1 MDEARSKGV
10 VAHQVQHGLKGVH
23 GIKNIIAVAS
33 GKGGVGKS
41 TVSAN
46 LAGALHLLGFKV
58 GLLDADIYGPSQPQI
73 MGAYEKPEVLENKK
87 MQPVVRHGI
96 PTMSIGYLVDVN
108 TPMIWRGPMVSQ
120 ALQQLLNDTLWG
132 DLDILLIDLPPGT
145 GDIQLTLC
153 QKIPLSGAVIVTTP
167 QDLALIDARRAIGMF
182 NKVKVSILG
191 LIENMS
197 VYHCPQ
203 CGYEDIIFGAGAA
216 DFIAEHDDVGV
227 LGRLPLD
234 RKIRE
239 DADQG
244 CPTVLK
250 DKESKIARTYLV
262 IAEKLINNLR
272 QCPKNYAAKFPNIV
286 VE

>member
-1 MDEARSKGV
+1 MDQQKIVS
-10 VAHQVQHGLKGVH
+10 HQVQQGLRGIPGV
-23 GIKNIIAVAS
+23 KNIIAIAS

-41 TVSAN
+41 TVCAN
-46 LAGALHLLGFKV
+46 LAGALHLQGYKV
-58 GLLDADIYGPSQPQI
+58 GILDADIYGPSQPEI

-87 MQPVVRHGI
+87 MKPVVRHNI

-108 TPMIWRGPMVSQ
+108 TPMIWRGPMVST
-120 ALQQLLNDTLWG
+120 ALQQLLNDTVWEE
-132 DLDILLIDLPPGT
+132 LDILLIDLPPGT

-167 QDLALIDARRAIGMF
+167 QDLSLIDARRAISMF
-182 NKVKVSILG
+182 NKVKVPILG

-197 VYHCPQ
+197 IYHCPE
-203 CGYEDIIFGAGAA
+203 CGHRDAIFGEGAA
-216 DFIAEHDDVGV
+216 DFIAEHDHVAV
-227 LGRLPLD
+227 LGRLPLEK
-234 RKIRE
+234 KIRE
-239 DADQG
+239 DADSG

-250 DKESKIARTYLV
+250 DKDSEITRTYLS
-262 IAEKLINNLR
+262 IAEKLIECLR